1 MPSLENMNFV
11 ATPGSIEPQAAPAPP
26 IEMHAARP
34 LAHAGASVSVSVL
47 GWPAWL
53 RLLAVLPAVVLL
65 WLGVAWAQLEVAP
78 W

>member
-1 MPSLENMNFV
+1 MPSPENMNFV
-11 ATPGSIEPQAAPAPP
+11 ATSGSIEPKAAPAPP

-34 LAHAGASVSVSVL
+34 FGNAGTSVL

-53 RLLAVLPAVVLL
+53 RLLAVLPVVALL

>member
-11 ATPGSIEPQAAPAPP
+11 ATPGSVKPKAAPAPP
-26 IEMHAARP
+26 IEMHTARQLP
-34 LAHAGASVSVSVL
+34 STGKSVL
-47 GWPAWL
+47 SWPAWL